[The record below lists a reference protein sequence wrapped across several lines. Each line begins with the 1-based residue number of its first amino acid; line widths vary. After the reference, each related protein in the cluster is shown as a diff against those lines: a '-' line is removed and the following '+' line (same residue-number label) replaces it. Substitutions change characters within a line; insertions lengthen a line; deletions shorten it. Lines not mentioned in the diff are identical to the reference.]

1 MSVKQ
6 ITVEM
11 TNEPGSLSNLSTL
24 LGSAGVNIIAF
35 FVSTS
40 TPKGTGLLRCVT
52 NNPDKTVNVFA
63 SNGMTPEVDEVVA
76 AVTPHHPGG
85 LNAVLKPIHEAGV
98 NIDYLYPCLNTGEET
113 VLILGMKEIDR
124 VTEALKK
131 NWIKLY
137 DDELYQ
143 IAG

>member
-6 ITVEM
+6 ITVQM
-11 TNEPGSLSNLSTL
+11 PNQPGALSNLSTM
-24 LGSAGVNIIAF
+24 LGAAGVNIIAF
-35 FVSTS
+35 FVSTT

-52 NNPDKTVNVFA
+52 NNPDKAVNVFA
-63 SNGMTPEVDEVVA
+63 SKGMEPEINEVVA

-85 LNAVLKPIHEAGV
+85 LNAVLKPIQEIAV

-113 VLILGMKEIDR
+113 VLILGMKEIDK

-137 DDELYQ
+137 DEELYQ

>member
-6 ITVEM
+6 ITVQM
-11 TNEPGSLSNLSTL
+11 PNQPGALSNLSTM
-24 LGSAGVNIIAF
+24 LGAAGVNIIAF

-40 TPKGTGLLRCVT
+40 TPTGTGLLRCVT
-52 NNPDKTVNVFA
+52 NNPDKAVNVCA
-63 SNGMTPEVDEVVA
+63 SKGMEPEVNEVVA

-85 LNAVLKPIHEAGV
+85 LNAVLKPIQEIGV
-98 NIDYLYPCLNTGEET
+98 NIEYLYPCLNTGEET
-113 VLILGMKEIDR
+113 VLILGMKEIDK

-137 DDELYQ
+137 DEELYQ
-143 IAG
+143 MAG